1 LQEAI
6 MIRIS
11 RLLAGA
17 LGATFALLGAS
28 ATAQGLDNYAVVEER
43 STYYAPEAVYY
54 ARAPEVVY
62 YASPA
67 ETVYYAPPIVVERQL
82 LTEDQ
87 MITENVRAV
96 LDSDPR
102 IDSSRIA
109 VETQQ
114 NSVALS
120 GLVGTPGQA
129 RIARRDAQQVEGV
142 HEVRNYIRSRVGD
155 SSSN

>member
-1 LQEAI
+1 LIIALQEAI
-6 MIRIS
+6 MIRKS
-11 RLLAGA
+11 RLLARA
-17 LGATFALLGAS
+17 LGATLLALGAS
-28 ATAQGLDNYAVVEER
+28 ATAQGLASYAVVEDR
-43 STYYAPEAVYY
+43 SSYYAPD
-54 ARAPEVVY
+54 VVY
-62 YASPA
+62 YYTPPA
-67 ETVYYAPPIVVERQL
+67 EVAYYAPPIVVERRL
-82 LTEDQ
+82 LTEDE
-87 MITENVRAV
+87 MITEEVKAV

-102 IDSSRIA
+102 IDSSRIS

-142 HEVRNYIRSRVGD
+142 REVRNYIRSRVGD